1 MSRIE
6 EALKKAANLAQWQ
19 TPGTRPVPQESPK
32 PSGDEEPLAQP
43 NNHMLI
49 SMLSEQSAV
58 AEEYRKLKE
67 AFIKQSRRDR
77 FNNVVVVTSAN
88 PHEGKTI
95 TTLNLAI
102 SLAQEFDYTVLVV
115 EADLRAPSCL
125 KYLGLTS
132 GLGLSDCLEGRA
144 ECSDALIRT
153 GIGRLVILPAGKS
166 VANPVELLS
175 SNRMRQFVQE
185 LKHRY
190 PDRFIL
196 IDTPPANMF
205 AETRAMASMADS
217 AILVVQEGETSL
229 EDLAEATQALDNKV
243 MGIVYNNASPSPF
256 TKVSSYYYDNYELL
270 DAADQ

>member
-6 EALKKAANLAQWQ
+6 EALDKAASLGRWKTAA
-19 TPGTRPVPQESPK
+19 PP
-32 PSGDEEPLAQP
+32 AQP
-43 NNHMLI
+43 TPPAAPEAEPPRPTDHMLI
-49 SMLSEQSAV
+49 SMTSPQSAV

-67 AFIKQSRRDR
+67 AFIKEARRGR

-88 PHEGKTI
+88 PHEGKTV

-125 KYLGLTS
+125 SYLGLQ
-132 GLGLSDCLEGRA
+132 GGPGLSDCLEGRA

-153 GIGRLVILPAGKS
+153 GIGRLVLLPAGRP
-166 VANPVELLS
+166 VDNPVELLS
-175 SNRMRQFVQE
+175 SNRMRQLIQE

-196 IDTPPANMF
+196 IDTPPANLF
-205 AETRAMASMADS
+205 AETRFLASMADS
-217 AILVVQEGETSL
+217 AILVVKEGETSL
-229 EDLAEATQALDNKV
+229 DDLTEITQALDNKI
-243 MGIVYNNASPSPF
+243 MGIVYNNAARAPFAKPSA
-256 TKVSSYYYDNYELL
+256 YYYHDYEQSE
-270 DAADQ
+270 ATGQ